1 MNSKRCSTIHGS
13 GLPNF
18 DLGGEIGMAPIAVL
32 TDCIIRSPC
41 RKVI

>member
-1 MNSKRCSTIHGS
+1 MNRRCPMICGS

-18 DLGGEIGMAPIAVL
+18 DLGPEIGMAPIAVL
-32 TDCIIRSPC
+32 TDYIIRSPC